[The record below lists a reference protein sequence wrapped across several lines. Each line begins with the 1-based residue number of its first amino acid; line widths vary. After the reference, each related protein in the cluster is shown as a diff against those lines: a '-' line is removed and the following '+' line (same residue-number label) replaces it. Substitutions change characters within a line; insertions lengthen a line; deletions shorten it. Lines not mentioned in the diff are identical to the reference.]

1 MSSTADGKVPR
12 LARADR
18 RRLLD
23 FSRPVLIAVVAVL
36 AVMIVLP
43 MGWLMVYAFADKE
56 GHATFANF
64 VTLFTDPSFVDPL
77 FATLIISVSVAVIC
91 GLVAAPLGW
100 LVARTD
106 MPLARTVR
114 TLVMASLVT
123 PPFVGAI
130 AWEMLAA
137 PNSGLLNQLWR
148 SLTGMP
154 ADEALID
161 IYTLEGLI
169 FVIACYTF
177 PYVFILVANALDRM
191 PGELEDASSMLG
203 ARTWQTARRI
213 TVPLALPTLLAG
225 ALVAFL
231 QALNLFGSPAILAI
245 PAGFHTLTTKIW
257 SLFQFPP
264 KPELAAAAALPLL
277 ALTVVLLRA
286 QAAMLGRRG
295 YAVLGGK
302 YGAPRLIRLGG
313 LRLPAAAL
321 ALLVLA
327 MPLFLPYAALL
338 NTAFSRVASQFI
350 GPETFTLRNVVFT
363 FWELSATMPALK
375 NTFLLATSA
384 ATLGGLLALL
394 IAYIVARRAIRGHRV
409 LAFLATA
416 PLAIPGIVLGVGLF
430 LAYTR
435 PPLTLYGT
443 LWILLIAFITIQLPA
458 AYQQLGSAFHAV
470 HPELEEAGRMLGAT
484 RLRTLMDITGPLL
497 GSAAIATWC
506 FIFVGV
512 IRELSA
518 AVILFTSDT
527 KVLSVLIFD
536 LKESG
541 EVGAIAVLSLV
552 MIALT
557 TLVVWAANRLGG
569 GRDAVRLQLRVAG

>member
-1 MSSTADGKVPR
+1 MT
-12 LARADR
+12 L
-18 RRLLD
+18 RRLDL
-23 FSRPVLIAVVAVL
+23 SRPVLALVVALL

-43 MGWLMVYAFADKE
+43 MGWLVVYAFAGKD
-56 GHATFANF
+56 GQATLGNF
-64 VTLFTDPSFVDPL
+64 VTLFTDPGFVDPL
-77 FATLIISVSVAVIC
+77 LATLLLSVSVSGLC
-91 GLVAAPLGW
+91 CLVAAPMGW

-106 MPLARTVR
+106 MPLSRTVR

-123 PPFVGAI
+123 PPFVGAV

-148 SLTGMP
+148 LVTGAP
-154 ADEALID
+154 ADEALFD
-161 IYTLEGLI
+161 IYTMAGLI
-169 FVIACYTF
+169 FAIACYTF

-203 ARTWQTARRI
+203 ARTWATARRI
-213 TVPLALPTLLAG
+213 TIPLALPTLLAG

-231 QALNLFGSPAILAI
+231 QALNQFGSPAILAI

-264 KPELAAAAALPLL
+264 KPELAAATSLPLL
-277 ALTVVLLRA
+277 ILTVALLRT
-286 QAAMLGRRG
+286 QAAILGRRG

-302 YGAPRLIRLGG
+302 YGAPRPIRLGVW
-313 LRLPAAAL
+313 RWPAAAL
-321 ALLVLA
+321 AMVVLA
-327 MPLFLPYAALL
+327 MPLFLPYAALI
-338 NTAFSRVASQFI
+338 NTAFSRVSSQI
-350 GPETFTLRNVVFT
+350 LSPETFTLHNVVFT
-363 FWELSATMPALK
+363 FWQLSSTMPALK
-375 NTFLLATSA
+375 NTFLLATA
-384 ATLGGLLALL
+384 TATLGGVLALL
-394 IAYIVARRAIRGHRV
+394 IAYIVARRRAMVGHRL
-409 LAFLATA
+409 LAFLATS

-443 LWILLIAFITIQLPA
+443 LWILLIAFITVELPA
-458 AYQQLGSAFHAV
+458 AYQQLGSAFHSV

-484 RLRTLMDITGPLL
+484 RLRTLMDITAPLL
-497 GSAAIATWC
+497 RSAAIATWC
-506 FIFVGV
+506 FVFVGV

-518 AVILFTSDT
+518 AVILFTSET

-541 EVGAIAVLSLV
+541 DVGAIAVLSLTMV
-552 MIALT
+552 ILT
-557 TLVVWAANRLGG
+557 TVVIIIANRIGG
-569 GRDAVRLQLRVAG
+569 PRETRVAARVGA

>member
-1 MSSTADGKVPR
+1 
-12 LARADR
+12 
-18 RRLLD
+18 
-23 FSRPVLIAVVAVL
+23 
-36 AVMIVLP
+36 
-43 MGWLMVYAFADKE
+43 
-56 GHATFANF
+56 
-64 VTLFTDPSFVDPL
+64 
-77 FATLIISVSVAVIC
+77 
-91 GLVAAPLGW
+91 
-100 LVARTD
+100 
-106 MPLARTVR
+106 R

-154 ADEALID
+154 ADEALLD
-161 IYTLEGLI
+161 IYSLEGLI

-203 ARTWQTARRI
+203 AKTWDTARRI

-231 QALNLFGSPAILAI
+231 QAMNLFGSPAILAI
-245 PAGFHTLTTKIW
+245 PAGFHTLTTRIW

-264 KPELAAAAALPLL
+264 KPELAAAASLPLL
-277 ALTVVLLRA
+277 ILTVLLLRA
-286 QAAMLGRRG
+286 QATALGRRG

-302 YGAPRLIRLGG
+302 YGEPRLIRLGA
-313 LRLPAAAL
+313 LKWPAAGL
-321 ALLVLA
+321 ALIVLA
-327 MPLFLPYAALL
+327 MPLFLPYAALF
-338 NTAFSRVASQFI
+338 NSAFSRVASRI
-350 GPETFTLRNVVFT
+350 ISVETATLHNFRFT
-363 FWELSATMPALK
+363 FFELSSTMPALK
-375 NTFLLATSA
+375 NTFLLAVSSA
-384 ATLGGLLALL
+384 TVGALLALL
-394 IAYIVARRAIRGHRV
+394 IAYIVARQAVAGHRA
-409 LAFLATA
+409 LGFLATA

-443 LWILLIAFITIQLPA
+443 LWILLIAFVTIELPA
-458 AYQQLGSAFHAV
+458 AYQQLSSAFHAV
-470 HPELEEAGRMLGAT
+470 HPELEEAGRMLGAS
-484 RLRTLMDITGPLL
+484 RLRTLADITAPLL
-497 GSAAIATWC
+497 RSAVIATWC
-506 FIFVGV
+506 FIFVAV

-541 EVGAIAVLSLV
+541 DVGAIAVLSLV
-552 MIALT
+552 MVGIT
-557 TLVVWAANRLGG
+557 TVVVAAANRLGG
-569 GRDAVRLQLRVAG
+569 TRTAGRLPARAAG

>member
-1 MSSTADGKVPR
+1 VI
-12 LARADR
+12 
-18 RRLLD
+18 D
-23 FSRPVLIAVVAVL
+23 FSRPVLALVVAFL
-36 AVMIVLP
+36 AIMIVLP
-43 MGWLMVYAFADKE
+43 MGWLVVYAFATKD
-56 GHATFANF
+56 GQATIANF

-77 FATLIISVSVAVIC
+77 FTTLLLSVSVSVLCCA
-91 GLVAAPLGW
+91 VAAPLGW

-106 MPLARTVR
+106 MPLSRTVR

-123 PPFVGAI
+123 PPFVGAV

-148 SLTGMP
+148 LLTGAP
-154 ADEALID
+154 ADEALFD
-161 IYTLEGLI
+161 IYTLGGLI
-169 FVIACYTF
+169 FAIACYTF

-203 ARTWQTARRI
+203 ARMWATARRI
-213 TVPLALPTLLAG
+213 TIPLALPTLLAG

-231 QALNLFGSPAILAI
+231 QALNQFGSPAILAI

-264 KPELAAAAALPLL
+264 KPELAAATSLPLL
-277 ALTVVLLRA
+277 LLTVALLRG
-286 QAAMLGRRG
+286 QAAILGRRS

-302 YGAPRLIRLGG
+302 YGAPRLIRLGIW
-313 LRLPAAAL
+313 RWAAAAL
-321 ALLVLA
+321 AFFVLA
-327 MPLFLPYAALL
+327 MPLFLPYAALI
-338 NTAFSRVASQFI
+338 NTAFSRVSSQLLS
-350 GPETFTLRNVVFT
+350 PETFTLHNVVFT
-363 FWELSATMPALK
+363 FWQLSSTMPALK
-375 NTFLLATSA
+375 NTFLLATA
-384 ATLGGLLALL
+384 TATLGGLLALL
-394 IAYIVARRAIRGHRV
+394 IAYIVARRAMVGHRL
-409 LAFLATA
+409 LAFLATS

-443 LWILLIAFITIQLPA
+443 LWILLIAFITVELPA
-458 AYQQLGSAFHAV
+458 AYQQLGSAFHSV

-484 RLRTLMDITGPLL
+484 RLRTLRDITAPLL
-497 GSAAIATWC
+497 RSAAIATWC

-518 AVILFTSDT
+518 AVILFTSET

-541 EVGAIAVLSLV
+541 DVGAIAVLSLTMV
-552 MIALT
+552 ILT
-557 TLVVWAANRLGG
+557 TIVIVIANRIGG
-569 GRDAVRLQLRVAG
+569 PREPARLPTRVVG

>member
-1 MSSTADGKVPR
+1 MTRTFDASRSVL
-12 LARADR
+12 LA
-18 RRLLD
+18 
-23 FSRPVLIAVVAVL
+23 VAALL

-43 MGWLMVYAFADKE
+43 VGWLVVYAFSNKE
-56 GHATFANF
+56 GAATLANF
-64 VTLFTDPSFVDPL
+64 ATLFTDPTFVDPL
-77 FATLIISVSVAVIC
+77 ITTLIIAVSVSLLCAAI
-91 GLVAAPLGW
+91 AAPLGW
-100 LVARTD
+100 LVSRTD
-106 MPLARTVR
+106 MPLARSVR

-148 SLTGMP
+148 LLTGMP
-154 ADEALID
+154 ADEALLD
-161 IYTLEGLI
+161 IYSLQGLI
-169 FVIACYTF
+169 FVITCYTF

-203 ARTWQTARRI
+203 AKTWDTARRI

-231 QALNLFGSPAILAI
+231 QAMNLFGSPAILAI
-245 PAGFHTLTTKIW
+245 PAGFHTLTTRIW

-277 ALTVVLLRA
+277 VLTVLLLRA
-286 QAAMLGRRG
+286 QAVALGRRG

-302 YGAPRLIRLGG
+302 YGEPRLIKLGA
-313 LRLPAAAL
+313 LKWPAAAL

-327 MPLFLPYAALL
+327 MPLFLPYAALF
-338 NTAFSRVASQFI
+338 NSAFSRVASRVI
-350 GPETFTLRNVVFT
+350 SVETITLHNFRFT
-363 FWELSATMPALK
+363 FFELSSTMPALK
-375 NTFLLATSA
+375 NTFLLATST
-384 ATLGGLLALL
+384 ATLGALLALL
-394 IAYIVARRAIRGHRV
+394 IAYIVARQAVTGHRV
-409 LAFLATA
+409 LGFLATA

-435 PPLTLYGT
+435 PPLTLYGP
-443 LWILLIAFITIQLPA
+443 LWILLIAFVTIELPM
-458 AYQQLGSAFHAV
+458 AYQQLSSAFHAV
-470 HPELEEAGRMLGAT
+470 HPELEEAGRMLGAS
-484 RLRTLMDITGPLL
+484 RLRTLADITAPLL
-497 GSAAIATWC
+497 RSAVIATWC
-506 FIFVGV
+506 FIFVAV

-541 EVGAIAVLSLV
+541 DVGAIAVLSLT
-552 MIALT
+552 MIAIT
-557 TLVVWAANRLGG
+557 TVVVTVANRFAGT
-569 GRDAVRLQLRVAG
+569 RQTSRLAARPVG

>member
-1 MSSTADGKVPR
+1 MTRS
-12 LARADR
+12 
-18 RRLLD
+18 LD
-23 FSRPVLIAVVAVL
+23 LSRPVLLGVAALL
-36 AVMIVLP
+36 AAMIVLP
-43 MGWLMVYAFADKE
+43 VGWLLVVSLTAKE
-56 GHATFANF
+56 GGFTLANF
-64 VTLFTDPSFVDPL
+64 ATLFTDPTFVDPL
-77 FATLIISVSVAVIC
+77 VTTLILATSVAVIC
-91 GLVAAPLGW
+91 CLVAAPMGW

-106 MPLARTVR
+106 MPIRGAVR

-148 SLTGMP
+148 GLTGMP
-154 ADEALID
+154 ADEALLD
-161 IYTLEGLI
+161 IYSLEGLI

-203 ARTWQTARRI
+203 AKAWQTARRI

-245 PAGFHTLTTKIW
+245 PAGFHTLTTRIW

-264 KPELAAAAALPLL
+264 KPELAAAASLPLL
-277 ALTVVLLRA
+277 LLTVILLRG
-286 QAAMLGRRG
+286 QAAALGRRG

-302 YGAPRLIRLGG
+302 YGPPRPVRLG
-313 LRLPAAAL
+313 RWRWPAAGL

-327 MPLFLPYAALL
+327 MPLFLPYAALF
-338 NTAFSRVASQFI
+338 NSAFSRVASRLVTL
-350 GPETFTLRNVVFT
+350 ETATLHNVRFT
-363 FWELSATMPALK
+363 FLELSSTLPALK
-375 NTFLLATSA
+375 NTFLLAVLS
-384 ATLGGLLALL
+384 ATLGALLALL
-394 IAYIVARRAIRGHRV
+394 IAYIVARKAVPGHR
-409 LAFLATA
+409 LLGFLATA

-435 PPLTLYGT
+435 PPLPLYGT
-443 LWILLIAFITIQLPA
+443 LWILLIAFVTIELPA
-458 AYQQLGSAFHAV
+458 AYQQLSSAFHAV

-484 RLRTLMDITGPLL
+484 RLRTLADITAPLL
-497 GSAAIATWC
+497 RSAVIATWC
-506 FIFVGV
+506 FVFVAV

-518 AVILFTSDT
+518 AVILFTSET

-541 EVGAIAVLSLV
+541 DVGAIAVLSLT
-552 MIALT
+552 MIAIT
-557 TLVVWAANRLGG
+557 TVVIAVANRFG
-569 GRDAVRLQLRVAG
+569 GRVRMPR

>member
-1 MSSTADGKVPR
+1 MTRD
-12 LARADR
+12 L
-18 RRLLD
+18 
-23 FSRPVLIAVVAVL
+23 SRPVLIAVSALL
-36 AVMIVLP
+36 AAMIVLP
-43 MGWLMVYAFADKE
+43 VGWLVVVSLTDKE
-56 GHATFANF
+56 GNATFANF
-64 VTLFTDPSFVDPL
+64 GALFTDPTFVDPL
-77 FATLIISVSVAVIC
+77 ITTLIIACSVSVIC
-91 GLVAAPLGW
+91 CLVAAPLGW

-148 SLTGMP
+148 LVSGMP
-154 ADEALID
+154 PDEALFD
-161 IYTLEGLI
+161 IYSLAGLI
-169 FVIACYTF
+169 FVISCYTF

-203 ARTWQTARRI
+203 AKTWQTARRI

-245 PAGFHTLTTKIW
+245 PAGFHTLTTRIW

-264 KPELAAAAALPLL
+264 KPELAAAASVPLL
-277 ALTVVLLRA
+277 VLTILLLRA
-286 QAAMLGRRG
+286 QAMALGRRG

-302 YGAPRLIRLGG
+302 YGAPRAIRLGW
-313 LRLPAAAL
+313 LRGPAVAL
-321 ALLVLA
+321 ALFVLA
-327 MPLFLPYAALL
+327 MPLFLPYAALF
-338 NTAFSRVASQFI
+338 NSAFSRVASRI
-350 GPETFTLRNVVFT
+350 VTPETITLHNVRFT
-363 FWELSATMPALK
+363 FLELSSTMPALK
-375 NTFLLATSA
+375 NTFLLATAS
-384 ATLGGLLALL
+384 ATLGALLALL
-394 IAYIVARRAIRGHRV
+394 IAYIVARKAVRGHRV

-435 PPLTLYGT
+435 PPLALYGT
-443 LWILLIAFITIQLPA
+443 LWILLIAFVTIELPA

-484 RLRTLMDITGPLL
+484 RLRTLADITAPLL
-497 GSAAIATWC
+497 RSAVIATWC
-506 FIFVGV
+506 FIFVAT

-518 AVILFTSDT
+518 AVILFTSET

-541 EVGAIAVLSLV
+541 DVGAIAVLSLSMV
-552 MIALT
+552 AITTIVIA
-557 TLVVWAANRLGG
+557 AANRLHA
-569 GRDAVRLQLRVAG
+569 RPQMRPAT

>member
-1 MSSTADGKVPR
+1 MTRD
-12 LARADR
+12 L
-18 RRLLD
+18 
-23 FSRPVLIAVVAVL
+23 SRPILIAVSALL
-36 AVMIVLP
+36 AAMIVLP
-43 MGWLMVYAFADKE
+43 VGWLLVVSLTDKE
-56 GHATFANF
+56 GGATLGNF
-64 VTLFTDPSFVDPL
+64 VALFTDPTFVDPL
-77 FATLIISVSVAVIC
+77 ITTLIIACSVSVIC
-91 GLVAAPLGW
+91 CLVAAPLGW

-148 SLTGMP
+148 LISGMP
-154 ADEALID
+154 SDEALFD
-161 IYTLEGLI
+161 IYSLTGLI
-169 FVIACYTF
+169 FVISCYTF

-245 PAGFHTLTTKIW
+245 PAGFHTLTTRIW

-264 KPELAAAAALPLL
+264 KPELAAAASIPLL
-277 ALTVVLLRA
+277 VLTILLLRA
-286 QAAMLGRRG
+286 QAMALGRRG

-302 YGAPRLIRLGG
+302 YGAPRPIRLGWLKG
-313 LRLPAAAL
+313 PAVAL
-321 ALLVLA
+321 ALFVLA
-327 MPLFLPYAALL
+327 MPLFLPYAALF
-338 NTAFSRVASQFI
+338 NSAFSRVASRI
-350 GPETFTLRNVVFT
+350 VTPETITLHNVRFT
-363 FWELSATMPALK
+363 FLELSSTMPALK
-375 NTFLLATSA
+375 NTFLLATAS
-384 ATLGGLLALL
+384 ATLGALLALL
-394 IAYIVARRAIRGHRV
+394 IAYIVARKAVRGHRV

-435 PPLTLYGT
+435 PPLALYGT
-443 LWILLIAFITIQLPA
+443 LWILLIAFVTIELPA

-484 RLRTLMDITGPLL
+484 RLRALADITAPLL
-497 GSAAIATWC
+497 RSAVSATWC
-506 FIFVGV
+506 FIFVAT

-518 AVILFTSDT
+518 AVILFTSET

-541 EVGAIAVLSLV
+541 DVGAIAVLSLSMV
-552 MIALT
+552 AITTIVIA
-557 TLVVWAANRLGG
+557 AANRLHA
-569 GRDAVRLQLRVAG
+569 RPQMRPAT

>member
-1 MSSTADGKVPR
+1 MAVADAKI
-12 LARADR
+12 ARSARDGR
-18 RRLLD
+18 WRAFD
-23 FSRPVLIAVVAVL
+23 VSRPVLALVVALL
-36 AVMIVLP
+36 AIMIVLP
-43 MGWLMVYAFADKE
+43 MGWLVVYAFATKDGE
-56 GHATFANF
+56 ATVANF

-77 FATLIISVSVAVIC
+77 LTTLLLSVSVSVLCCA
-91 GLVAAPLGW
+91 VAAPLGW

-123 PPFVGAI
+123 PPFVGAV

-148 SLTGMP
+148 LLTGAP
-154 ADEALID
+154 ADEALFD

-169 FVIACYTF
+169 FAIACYTF

-203 ARTWQTARRI
+203 ARMWATARRI
-213 TVPLALPTLLAG
+213 TIPLALPTLLAG

-231 QALNLFGSPAILAI
+231 QALNQFGSPAILAI

-264 KPELAAAAALPLL
+264 KPELAAATSLPLL
-277 ALTVVLLRA
+277 LLTVALLRS
-286 QAAMLGRRG
+286 QAAILGRRS

-302 YGAPRLIRLGG
+302 YGAPRLIRLGAW
-313 LRLPAAAL
+313 RWAAAAL

-327 MPLFLPYAALL
+327 MPLFLPYAALI
-338 NTAFSRVASQFI
+338 NTAFSRISSQLI
-350 GPETFTLRNVVFT
+350 GPDTFTLHNVVFT
-363 FWELSATMPALK
+363 FWQLSSTMPALK
-375 NTFLLATSA
+375 NTFLLATA
-384 ATLGGLLALL
+384 TATLGGLLALL
-394 IAYIVARRAIRGHRV
+394 IAYIVARRAMVGHRL
-409 LAFLATA
+409 LAFLATS

-443 LWILLIAFITIQLPA
+443 LWILLIAFVTVELPQ
-458 AYQQLGSAFHAV
+458 AYQQLGSAFHSV

-484 RLRTLMDITGPLL
+484 RLRTLKDITAPLL
-497 GSAAIATWC
+497 RSAAIATWC

-518 AVILFTSDT
+518 AVILFTSET

-541 EVGAIAVLSLV
+541 DVGAIAVLSLTMV
-552 MIALT
+552 ILT
-557 TLVVWAANRLGG
+557 TVVIVIANRIGG
-569 GRDAVRLQLRVAG
+569 PREARVPTRVVG

>member
-1 MSSTADGKVPR
+1 MSLDRAEPSASVRSDTPR
-12 LARADR
+12 FDITRPALIGVALLLAA
-18 RRLLD
+18 
-23 FSRPVLIAVVAVL
+23 LIA
-36 AVMIVLP
+36 LP
-43 MGWLMVYAFADKE
+43 MGWLVVYAFSDRD
-56 GHATFANF
+56 GHATLANF
-64 VTLFTDPSFVDPL
+64 VTLFTDAAFVEPL
-77 FATLIISVSVAVIC
+77 KTTLTISVSVSLIC
-91 GLVAAPLGW
+91 GLVASPLGW

-137 PNSGLLNQLWR
+137 PNSGLLNQFWR
-148 SLTGMP
+148 ALTGAP
-154 ADEALID
+154 SDEALIN
-161 IYTLEGLI
+161 IYSLGGLI

-203 ARTWQTARRI
+203 AGTWATARRI
-213 TVPLALPTLLAG
+213 TIPLALPTLLAG
-225 ALVAFL
+225 VLVAFL

-264 KPELAAAAALPLL
+264 KPQLAAAAAVPLL
-277 ALTVVLLRA
+277 ILTIVLLRT
-286 QAAMLGRRG
+286 QAVVLGRRG
-295 YAVLGGK
+295 YAVLCGK
-302 YGAPRLIRLGG
+302 YGAPRLIRLGVW
-313 LRLPAAAL
+313 RYPAAAL
-321 ALLVLA
+321 AMFVLA
-327 MPLFLPYAALL
+327 MPLFLPYFALF
-338 NTAFSRVASQFI
+338 NTAFSKMSSRLV
-350 GPETFTLRNVVFT
+350 GPETFTLQNFRFT
-363 FWELSATMPALK
+363 FGELSATMPALQ
-375 NTFLLATSA
+375 NTFTLAVAA
-384 ATLGGLLALL
+384 ATLGALLALL
-394 IAYIVARRAIRGHRV
+394 IAYTVARKAIPGYRW
-409 LAFLATA
+409 LSFLATA

-443 LWILLIAFITIQLPA
+443 LWILLIAFVTIELPA
-458 AYQQLGSAFHAV
+458 AYQQINSAFHAM
-470 HPELEEAGRMLGAT
+470 HPELEEAARMLGAT
-484 RLRTLMDITGPLL
+484 RLRTVRDIVFPLL
-497 GSAAIATWC
+497 RSAAIATWC

-518 AVILFTSDT
+518 AVVLFTSET

-541 EVGAIAVLSLV
+541 DVGAIAVLSLSMV
-552 MIALT
+552 LLT
-557 TLVVWAANRLGG
+557 TIVVVAANRLAVGSASRASTRIGG
-569 GRDAVRLQLRVAG
+569 

>member
-1 MSSTADGKVPR
+1 LSSAADGKAPR
-12 LARADR
+12 FARGDKGRFDLSSPALA
-18 RRLLD
+18 
-23 FSRPVLIAVVAVL
+23 AVVALL
-36 AVMIVLP
+36 AVMIALP
-43 MGWLMVYAFADKE
+43 MGWLVVFAFATRD
-56 GHATFANF
+56 GQPTLANF

-77 FATLIISVSVAVIC
+77 LATLVLSVSVSVIC
-91 GLVAAPLGW
+91 CLVAAPMGW

-106 MPLARTVR
+106 MPMARTVR

-123 PPFVGAI
+123 PPFVGAV

-148 SLTGMP
+148 ALSGAPPDESLF
-154 ADEALID
+154 D
-161 IYTLEGLI
+161 IYTMEGLI
-169 FVIACYTF
+169 FAIACYTF

-203 ARTWQTARRI
+203 ARTWATVRRI
-213 TVPLALPTLLAG
+213 TIPLALPTLLAG

-231 QALNLFGSPAILAI
+231 QALNQFGSPAILAI
-245 PAGFHTLTTKIW
+245 PAGFHTLTTRIW

-264 KPELAAAAALPLL
+264 KPELAAATALPLL
-277 ALTVVLLRA
+277 LLTVALLRT
-286 QAAMLGRRG
+286 QAAILGRRG

-302 YGAPRLIRLGG
+302 YGAPRPIRLGAW
-313 LRLPAAAL
+313 RWPAL
-321 ALLVLA
+321 ALALVVLA

-338 NTAFSRVASQFI
+338 NTAFSRISSQLLT
-350 GPETFTLRNVVFT
+350 PETFTLHNVVFT
-363 FWELSATMPALK
+363 FGELSSTLPALK
-375 NTFLLATSA
+375 NTFLLATA
-384 ATLGGLLALL
+384 TATLGGLLALL
-394 IAYIVARRAIRGHRV
+394 IAYIVARQAMVGHRL

-443 LWILLIAFITIQLPA
+443 LWILLIAFVTVELPA
-458 AYQQLGSAFHAV
+458 AYQQMGSAFQSV

-484 RLRTLMDITGPLL
+484 RLRTLRDITAPLL
-497 GSAAIATWC
+497 RSAAIATWC

-518 AVILFTSDT
+518 AVILFTSET

-541 EVGAIAVLSLV
+541 DVGAIAVLSLTMV
-552 MIALT
+552 ILT
-557 TLVVWAANRLGG
+557 TVVIVIANRVGG
-569 GRDAVRLQLRVAG
+569 AREPRVPTRVGT